1 LQGLNPTLIAKIK
14 AKEAARAKL
23 DMTRNPQQIKRIG
36 QMKKLPELARM
47 IRNLFITEK
56 RAALEVQFACKRLTS
71 SLPHGTEK
79 SDVEEN
85 LKLLSVVSRGWLKV
99 HLVGSAE
106 YFKMEKTDINKVC
119 KRLEQK
125 LKDEQE
131 M

>member
-1 LQGLNPTLIAKIK
+1 MQEADELPSSWDREIRCRRWVTRILIKQV
-14 AKEAARAKL
+14 L
-23 DMTRNPQQIKRIG
+23 RI
-36 QMKKLPELARM
+36 
-47 IRNLFITEK
+47 IIF
-56 RAALEVQFACKRLTS
+56 S
-71 SLPHGTEK
+71 
-79 SDVEEN
+79 EN